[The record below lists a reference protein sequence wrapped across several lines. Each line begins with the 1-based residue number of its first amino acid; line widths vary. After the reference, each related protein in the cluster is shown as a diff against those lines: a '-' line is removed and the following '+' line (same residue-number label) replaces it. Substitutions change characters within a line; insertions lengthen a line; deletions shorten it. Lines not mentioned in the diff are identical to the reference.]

1 MASALIG
8 KAALAAGTE
17 VQLGIAVPV
26 NQTAIMNVSF
36 VNRGAFPAK
45 IRLSVGAGIGSA
57 DADAISYD
65 RTLLPNCEYEKMGM
79 VLTAGEKIFVRSDV
93 ATVSARAHG
102 LLEGA

>member
-8 KAALAAGTE
+8 KAALAAGAE
-17 VQLGIAVPV
+17 VQLGATVPA

-36 VNRGAFPAK
+36 VNRGSAVAR
-45 IRLSVGAGIGSA
+45 IRLSIGTGLSGA

-65 RTLLPNCEYEKMGM
+65 RFLLPNCEYEKMGM
-79 VLTAGEKIFVRSDV
+79 VLTEGEKIFVRSDI